1 MAKEYVIYTYDG
13 EINFKTSE
21 VFNGDKMLFESLA
34 ENYGTIKFLGVFHGS
49 EAEVETRVEEIHKN
63 QNRSLKI
70 YIIAPAEKIEYSY
83 TLSRGQEAVDFFNV
97 MKTKRYIKDFGDGY
111 LEERKFE
118 NGKKIGY
125 LIS

>member
-83 TLSRGQEAVDFFNV
+83 TLSRGQEAVDFF
-97 MKTKRYIKDFGDGY
+97 
-111 LEERKFE
+111 LEKSKEK
-118 NGKKIGY
+118 GMKKIGDGRIEGNGGGY
-125 LIS
+125 LLSFHGTI